1 MEDEK
6 YLKRQ
11 RFYKIVMLVV
21 LTAFLTFIFTTIYI
35 TKKYNLSDGDQTIS
49 SLFSA
54 SSSSDDK
61 LTKSLKNIKSILKK
75 YYLNDIDEDKAI
87 DGAIEG
93 YVSSLGDQYTEY
105 IPKDEM
111 EDYTQ
116 NLMGN
121 YVGIGIY
128 MSQNTKDNTIVVL
141 TPIKYSPAEEAGI
154 LPGDIIKK
162 INDVEYTGE
171 NMTAAANNIKGAEG
185 TKVKLEIQRGQEI
198 KTFEITRKKITTNPV
213 IAEKL
218 DNNIGYLEV
227 TSFDENTAENFKSKY
242 EELKAQGIDSLII
255 DLRNNGGGLVEEAL
269 KIADYIV
276 PKGKELLVTVDKDG
290 KEKVEKSKEDVL
302 IDMPI
307 VVLVNKNSASSSE
320 ILAGALKDLNEAT
333 IVGTTTYGKGVIQQ
347 FLTLRD
353 GSGLKVTVE
362 EYYTPNRTKINGVG
376 IEPNE
381 KIELPETITNPLTV
395 ERKDDTQLQKAIE
408 LLNNCNKYIHR
419 KEIIKNENEFSK

>member
-320 ILAGALKDLNEAT
+320 ILAGALKDLNEST

-408 LLNNCNKYIHR
+408 LLK
-419 KEIIKNENEFSK
+419 K

>member
-1 MEDEK
+1 MEEER
-6 YLKRQ
+6 YLKKQ
-11 RFYKIVMLVV
+11 RFYKTVMLVI

-35 TKKYNLSDGDQTIS
+35 TNKYNLNDGEQTIS
-49 SLFSA
+49 SLFVT
-54 SSSSDDK
+54 SSSDDK
-61 LTKSLKNIKSILKK
+61 LTKSLKNIKSLLKK

-87 DGAIEG
+87 DGAITG
-93 YVSSLGDQYTEY
+93 YVASLGDQYTEY

-111 EDYTQ
+111 QEYTQ

-128 MSQNTKDNTIVVL
+128 MAQNTKDNTIVVIS
-141 TPIKYSPAEEAGI
+141 PIKYSPAEEAGI

-162 INDVEYTGE
+162 IDGTEYNGDS
-171 NMTAAANNIKGAEG
+171 MDAAANNIKGVEG
-185 TKVKLEIQRGQEI
+185 STVKLEIQRGQEI

-213 IAEKL
+213 ISEKL
-218 DNNIGYLEV
+218 ENNIGYLEV
-227 TSFDENTAENFKSKY
+227 SSFDENTAENFKAKS
-242 EELKAQGIDSLII
+242 EELKAQGITSLII

-276 PKGKELLVTVDKDG
+276 PKDKELLVTVDKDG

-333 IVGTTTYGKGVIQQ
+333 IVGNTTYGKGVIQQ
-347 FLTLRD
+347 LLQLRN
-353 GSGLKVTVE
+353 GAGLKVTVE

-381 KIELPETITNPLTV
+381 KVDLPDSVENPLSV
-395 ERKDDTQLQKAIE
+395 DRQDDTQLQKAIE
-408 LLNNCNKYIHR
+408 LL
-419 KEIIKNENEFSK
+419 SK

>member
-1 MEDEK
+1 MEEDK
-6 YLKRQ
+6 YVKRQ
-11 RFYKIVMLVV
+11 RFYKTVMLVI
-21 LTAFLTFIFTTIYI
+21 LTVFLTFIFTTIYI
-35 TKKYNLSDGDQTIS
+35 TNKYGLGDGDQTIP
-49 SLFSA
+49 SLFGT

-61 LTKSLKNIKSILKK
+61 LTKSLKNIKSLLKK

-93 YVSSLGDQYTEY
+93 YVAALGDKYTEY

-111 EDYTQ
+111 EEYTQ

-128 MSQNTKDNTIVVL
+128 MAKNTKDNTIVVIS
-141 TPIKYSPAEEAGI
+141 PIKYSPAEEAGI

-162 INDVEYTGE
+162 IDGTEYNGDS
-171 NMTAAANNIKGAEG
+171 MDAAANNIKGVEG
-185 TKVKLEIQRGQEI
+185 STVKLEIQRGQEI
-198 KTFEITRKKITTNPV
+198 KTFEITRKKITINPV
-213 IAEKL
+213 VAEKL
-218 DNNIGYLEV
+218 ENNIGYLEV
-227 TSFDENTAENFKSKY
+227 SSFDENTAENFKAKY
-242 EELKAQGIDSLII
+242 EELKSQGITSLII

-276 PKGKELLVTVDKDG
+276 PKDKELLVTIDKDK

-333 IVGTTTYGKGVIQQ
+333 IVGNTTYGKGVIQQ
-347 FLTLRD
+347 LLQLRD
-353 GSGLKVTVE
+353 GAGLKVTVE

-381 KIELPETITNPLTV
+381 KVDLPESVENPLSV
-395 ERKDDTQLQKAIE
+395 ERKDDTQLQKAMEI
-408 LLNNCNKYIHR
+408 LNK
-419 KEIIKNENEFSK
+419 

>member
-61 LTKSLKNIKSILKK
+61 LTKSLRNIKSILKK

-408 LLNNCNKYIHR
+408 LLK
-419 KEIIKNENEFSK
+419 K

>member
-1 MEDEK
+1 MEEDK
-6 YLKRQ
+6 YVKRQ
-11 RFYKIVMLVV
+11 RFYKTVMLVI
-21 LTAFLTFIFTTIYI
+21 LTVFLTFIFTTIYI
-35 TKKYNLSDGDQTIS
+35 TNKYGLGDGDQTIS
-49 SLFSA
+49 SLFGT

-61 LTKSLKNIKSILKK
+61 LTKSLKNIKSLLKK

-93 YVSSLGDQYTEY
+93 YVAALGDKYTEY

-111 EDYTQ
+111 EEYTQ

-128 MSQNTKDNTIVVL
+128 MAKNTKDNTIVVIS
-141 TPIKYSPAEEAGI
+141 PIKYSPAEEAGI

-162 INDVEYTGE
+162 IDGTEYNGDS
-171 NMTAAANNIKGAEG
+171 MDAAANNIKGVEG
-185 TKVKLEIQRGQEI
+185 STVKLEIQRGQEI

-213 IAEKL
+213 VAEKL
-218 DNNIGYLEV
+218 ENNIGYLEV
-227 TSFDENTAENFKSKY
+227 SSFDENTAENFKAKY
-242 EELKAQGIDSLII
+242 EELKSQGITSLII

-276 PKGKELLVTVDKDG
+276 PKDKELLVTIDKDK

-333 IVGTTTYGKGVIQQ
+333 IVGNTTYGKGVIQQ
-347 FLTLRD
+347 LLQLRD
-353 GSGLKVTVE
+353 GAGLKVTVE

-381 KIELPETITNPLTV
+381 KVDLPESVENPLSV
-395 ERKDDTQLQKAIE
+395 ERKDDTQLQKAMEI
-408 LLNNCNKYIHR
+408 LNK
-419 KEIIKNENEFSK
+419 

>member
-198 KTFEITRKKITTNPV
+198 KTFEITRKKITTTPV

-408 LLNNCNKYIHR
+408 LLK
-419 KEIIKNENEFSK
+419 K

>member
-255 DLRNNGGGLVEEAL
+255 DLRNNGGGLVKEAL

-408 LLNNCNKYIHR
+408 LLK
-419 KEIIKNENEFSK
+419 K

>member
-11 RFYKIVMLVV
+11 RFYKMVMLVV

-54 SSSSDDK
+54 TSSSDDK
-61 LTKSLKNIKSILKK
+61 LAKSLKNIKSILKK

-408 LLNNCNKYIHR
+408 LLK
-419 KEIIKNENEFSK
+419 K

>member
-242 EELKAQGIDSLII
+242 EELKAQEIDSLII

-408 LLNNCNKYIHR
+408 LLK
-419 KEIIKNENEFSK
+419 K

>member
-395 ERKDDTQLQKAIE
+395 ERNIKKIIATSMYVE
-408 LLNNCNKYIHR
+408 R
-419 KEIIKNENEFSK
+419 K

>member
-242 EELKAQGIDSLII
+242 EELKTQGIDSLII

-408 LLNNCNKYIHR
+408 LLK
-419 KEIIKNENEFSK
+419 K

>member
-11 RFYKIVMLVV
+11 RFYKMVMLVV

-61 LTKSLKNIKSILKK
+61 LAKSLKNIKSILKK

-141 TPIKYSPAEEAGI
+141 TPIKYSPAEEAVI

-362 EYYTPNRTKINGVG
+362 EYYTPNRAKINGVG

-408 LLNNCNKYIHR
+408 LLK
-419 KEIIKNENEFSK
+419 K